1 MFDQLPPHLRE
12 RTRVIRDFSGT
23 TPQQGEMVVY
33 WMRTAVR
40 LEENPALEVAS
51 WLADRLELP
60 LLIYHAISEH
70 YPYASDRHHTFMLEG
85 AMDVQAQ
92 AESRGLSYAFHLATP
107 ADRRPHLIELTRRAA
122 AVVTEDM
129 PVDPPRRFLQKLSE
143 QSTTPLI
150 AVDTACV
157 VPMQM
162 VGRPYTRAYQFRE
175 ATKQL
180 YKERLHRPWPELSVV
195 AKPYP
200 LARLPFT
207 PLEIHDGKISDLVAA
222 CEIDHAVG
230 PVLDTRGGTT
240 AGYQRW
246 QDFLKRGIRHYANDR
261 NHPLR
266 DAVSRLSP
274 YLHYGM
280 VSPMRIAREA
290 AALNHPGAEKF
301 LDELLIWRELAY
313 AFCFYRA
320 DHDQW
325 TALPDWAQATLAEH
339 ANDPRPAVLDWETL
353 ARGQS
358 GDPLWDAAQHSLLA
372 HGELHN
378 NVRMTWGKAILNW
391 TANPREALAMIIDLN
406 HRYALDGR
414 DPASYGGILWCL
426 GQFDRP
432 FSPELPILG
441 TVRPRP
447 TDEHSRRLRPESYR
461 QHLLRRIEPRLLRVA
476 VIGAGISGLMA
487 ARTLVDHGHT
497 VTVFEKSR
505 GVGGRMATRRLEDG
519 LSVDHGAQYFT
530 VRDPRMQRYARSW
543 LAQGLIAPWPDRS
556 RGDWQRIAKLNR
568 GAQGF
573 VDDDQARFVGVPSMN
588 AVCKHL
594 ARGLSVKTETR
605 IVALNASTDG
615 WSLSDDQGSSFGPF
629 DYLILSCPAEQTADL
644 LEGHSPLSE
653 TARRVSM
660 EPCWAA
666 MWMFPQPIASDWV
679 AAFVSDS
686 PLSWIARNSTKPG
699 RSAGGEL
706 IVAHANPAWTRQH
719 WDQDVAT
726 IVNELLGELWIATG
740 AEPQEPSLVLGHR
753 WKYALASEVDSKG
766 AWFDRDHRIIV
777 CGDWVAGSRVEGAFL
792 SGMAAAGRVLGSI
805 PKIAS
810 SKPRQ
815 LTMFS

>member
-1 MFDQLPPHLRE
+1 MLDQLPPHLGE
-12 RTRVIRDFSGT
+12 RTRVIREVSAAAA
-23 TPQQGEMVVY
+23 QQGELVVY
-33 WMRTAVR
+33 WMRNAVR
-40 LEENPALEVAS
+40 LEENPALDVAC
-51 WLADRLELP
+51 WLAHRLDLP

-85 AMDVQAQ
+85 AMDVQAR
-92 AESRGLSYAFHLATP
+92 AESRGFAYAFHLATP
-107 ADRRPHLIELTRRAA
+107 ADRRPHLIELARRAA

-129 PVDPPRRFLQKLSE
+129 PVDPPRHFLRRLSE
-143 QSTTPLI
+143 RSTTPLI

-157 VPMQM
+157 VPMQV

-175 ATKQL
+175 ATKKL
-180 YKERLHRPWPELSVV
+180 YKERLHRPWPESVIPV
-195 AKPYP
+195 KTYP
-200 LARLPFT
+200 LTRLPFT
-207 PLEIHDGKISDLVAA
+207 PLKVTCDAIGDLVAA

-230 PVLDTRGGTT
+230 PVLDTGGGST

-246 QDFLKRGIRHYANDR
+246 HDFFERGIRQYANDR

-280 VSPMRIAREA
+280 VSPLRIAREA
-290 AALNHPGAEKF
+290 AALKHPGAEKF

-325 TALPDWAQATLAEH
+325 TALPDWAQGTLTEH
-339 ANDPRPAVLDWETL
+339 ANDPRPALLDWETL

-391 TANPREALAMIIDLN
+391 TASPFEALATIIDLN

-447 TDEHSRRLRPESYR
+447 TDEHARRLPPERYL
-461 QHLLRRIEPRLLRVA
+461 QHLLRRIESRLLRVA
-476 VIGAGISGLMA
+476 VIGAGLSGMMA
-487 ARTLVDHGHT
+487 ARTLVDNGHA

-519 LSVDHGAQYFT
+519 ISVDHGAQYFT
-530 VRDPRMQRYARSW
+530 VRDPRLQRYARAW
-543 LAQGLIAPWPDRS
+543 LAQGLIAPWPNRR
-556 RGDWQRIAKLNR
+556 RGDSQRIAMLNR
-568 GAQGF
+568 GVQGF
-573 VDDDQARFVGVPSMN
+573 VDDGQERFVGVPSMN

-594 ARGLSVKTETR
+594 ARGLTVQTETR
-605 IVALNASTDG
+605 IVALDASSDG
-615 WSLSDDQGSSFGPF
+615 WSLSDEQGNSFGPF

-644 LEGHSPLSE
+644 LQGRSPLSE
-653 TARRVSM
+653 QARRVTM

-666 MWMFPQPIASDWV
+666 MWMLPRPLATDWV

-699 RSAGGEL
+699 RVDGREL
-706 IVAHANPAWTRQH
+706 IVAHANPGWTRQH
-719 WDQDVAT
+719 WDQDAT
-726 IVNELLGELWIATG
+726 TVVNELLRELWIATG
-740 AEPQEPSLVLGHR
+740 AEPHEPSLALGHR
-753 WKYALASEVDSKG
+753 WKYALASEGNSAG
-766 AWFDRDHRIIV
+766 AWFDRDQRIVV

-805 PKIAS
+805 PKIES